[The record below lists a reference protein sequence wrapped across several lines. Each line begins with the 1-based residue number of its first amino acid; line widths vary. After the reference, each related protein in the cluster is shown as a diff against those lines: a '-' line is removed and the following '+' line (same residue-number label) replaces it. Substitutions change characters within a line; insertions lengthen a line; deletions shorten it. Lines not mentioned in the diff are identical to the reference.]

1 MEIKEYL
8 DKYGIV
14 GVVSNYK
21 ISLDLDSTVSD
32 LNIKN
37 FEKACKMVKIDEN
50 ILNKKLSELS
60 VSELFKVEF
69 MSKLDKKVII
79 IGNMSSRL
87 ILKDIEYFK
96 KLIIKLNS
104 EYNKKFVIIDK
115 DIKPNNKM
123 FIKVQN
129 TNDTYYQIL
138 NNYYNYPLDNLK
150 LVGITGTDGK
160 TTTAMI
166 INDLLNNYINSSYL
180 GTNGFVLKEKVIKTK
195 NTTPSLDT
203 LFKYFN
209 ILNKN
214 NYNSLIMEVSSEA
227 MLHNR
232 CHNIN
237 FDIAILTN
245 INKDHLN
252 IHKTFKNYLDS
263 KTKLFKQ
270 TKLCILN
277 KDDKHFNYIKKRCN
291 KNIITYGI
299 SKKCNYYFYNI
310 NEYND
315 KTTFNLKVNN

>member
-37 FEKACKMVKIDEN
+37 FEKACKMVKIDGN

-115 DIKPNNKM
+115 DISVFFDLVKRVFVVNSKKVLYSTSDFFDDKLYRYASEPQVVK
-123 FIKVQN
+123 FIKCVNKKKKILKNN
-129 TNDTYYQIL
+129 TDIL
-138 NNYYNYPLDNLK
+138 E
-150 LVGITGTDGK
+150 
-160 TTTAMI
+160 
-166 INDLLNNYINSSYL
+166 
-180 GTNGFVLKEKVIKTK
+180 VLK
-195 NTTPSLDT
+195 
-203 LFKYFN
+203 
-209 ILNKN
+209 
-214 NYNSLIMEVSSEA
+214 
-227 MLHNR
+227 
-232 CHNIN
+232 
-237 FDIAILTN
+237 DIYRSI
-245 INKDHLN
+245 
-252 IHKTFKNYLDS
+252 
-263 KTKLFKQ
+263 
-270 TKLCILN
+270 
-277 KDDKHFNYIKKRCN
+277 
-291 KNIITYGI
+291 
-299 SKKCNYYFYNI
+299 
-310 NEYND
+310 
-315 KTTFNLKVNN
+315 